1 MAALPKIDW
10 TSLRKMIELAHHSVS
25 SAAQVRK

>member
-10 TSLRKMIELAHHSVS
+10 SSLKAMIDEAHKRVS